1 MARREGNKKAII
13 KAVSEKV
20 SANILASDIGSET
33 SISYLVSL
41 IYKPQGYEFRHLGI
55 DYGYGWTKDGGRTYA
70 IKDSDLFDVLDQVS
84 QNLCSS
90 SRKCIKGGADVF
102 LDLNPNYVRAWRG
115 FMRPAQGCACIQWGS
130 STPRTP

>member
-1 MARREGNKKAII
+1 MARREVNKKAII

-84 QNLCSS
+84 QNLSGK
-90 SRKCIKGGADVF
+90 RE
-102 LDLNPNYVRAWRG
+102 LDFSKYNDMVVGLPYNLQFTIRDYN
-115 FMRPAQGCACIQWGS
+115 
-130 STPRTP
+130 STPDL